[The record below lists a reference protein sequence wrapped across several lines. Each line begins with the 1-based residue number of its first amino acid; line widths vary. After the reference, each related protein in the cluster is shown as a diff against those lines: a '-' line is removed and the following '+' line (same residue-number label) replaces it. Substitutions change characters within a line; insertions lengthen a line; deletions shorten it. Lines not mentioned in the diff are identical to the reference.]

1 MLQMTNQEKNG
12 VKHIIK
18 TIWNL
23 KLEKYQGVSKWR
35 ILDQN
40 SDFHL
45 LSRQSVLASCH
56 LGWCT
61 TGPGK
66 DCKGDQLTHFPIMP
80 LHISYSVFQTIP
92 LSFFQTQLHGEEKDG
107 SRNYLCLKAVQ
118 MENQMKMLSCELGLG
133 APPPLHFVILQ
144 QHPGWQNPEYSHC
157 PPMTSRERTEFQ
169 ANHHHFCFVFW
180 KRVSLCSKERPTQHT
195 AQAGFRFSTPL
206 ASASWALVRGVW
218 VIMPIN
224 YSHF

>member
-92 LSFFQTQLHGEEKDG
+92 L
-107 SRNYLCLKAVQ
+107 
-118 MENQMKMLSCELGLG
+118 
-133 APPPLHFVILQ
+133 FVIL
-144 QHPGWQNPEYSHC
+144 PNSAPWRGEGWEQELPLSEGCSNGEPDEDAFLRTRVRC
-157 PPMTSRERTEFQ
+157 TTSPAFRNTSTTSWLAKPWIFTLSTYDIKRK
-169 ANHHHFCFVFW
+169 N
-180 KRVSLCSKERPTQHT
+180 RVSSKPSPFLFCVLKEGLT
-195 AQAGFRFSTPL
+195 
-206 ASASWALVRGVW
+206 
-218 VIMPIN
+218 M
-224 YSHF
+224 